1 MAQHSYF
8 NLAGHDAGTIL
19 GHRLTISAD
28 RYTPVDDSAI
38 PTGELEPVK
47 GTPFDFTMAQG
58 IGSRIKQLPGVSC
71 IPCYSSWPTGGDST
85 DLSQCAAADTTSGL
99 CCCIGAACTRFGS
112 LEKLTAFNST
122 ADAAYDHNYV
132 LRSTASKADPKCA
145 SCAPPH
151 SSMKAIK
158 KCMFEHCD
166 YTLCVIMHF
175 SSHPPLTQQACWP
188 KGETFWL
195 KQAAV
200 LQDPFRQHL
209 NLNGISIGT
218 WPCSQVHKPQQLQAE
233 AGGGAPGPRLRAVA
247 GDRHLEARP
256 AVLLREFPG
265 RQLPREGRLCVPQ
278 VRWRGARESG
288 VGILWAFAMC
298 PPVFDAHALPADS
311 GGATVPLSS
320 WMLRLALCVLT
331 VWRHHDPCS

>member
-47 GTPFDFTMAQG
+47 GTPFDFTMAQE

-71 IPCYSSWPTGGDST
+71 IPCYSWWPTGGDST
-85 DLSQCAAADTTSGL
+85 NLSQCAAADTTSGL

-132 LRSTASKADPKCA
+132 LRSTASKADPKCV
-145 SCAPPH
+145 SCVPPH
-151 SSMKAIK
+151 SSMEAIT
-158 KCMFEHCD
+158 KCLFEPCD

-175 SSHPPLTQQACWP
+175 SSQPPPTQQACWP
-188 KGETFWL
+188 RGKLLAMRRL

-218 WPCSQVHKPQQLQAE
+218 WPCSLVLKCTNPDNCRLKPAAVLQDPGSGRSLEIATS
-233 AGGGAPGPRLRAVA
+233 APGLQFYSGNFLDGSSHGKGGFAYPKYAGVALESQVWEFCGFLRCA
-247 GDRHLEARP
+247 
-256 AVLLREFPG
+256 
-265 RQLPREGRLCVPQ
+265 RLCLTHTRSQLSRVAP
-278 VRWRGARESG
+278 RCR
-288 VGILWAFAMC
+288 F
-298 PPVFDAHALPADS
+298 PA
-311 GGATVPLSS
+311 GC
-320 WMLRLALCVLT
+320 CVLSC
-331 VWRHHDPCS
+331 VY